1 MFAKGKIINYFK
13 IDKNICGGIGHENVS
28 KRIVV

>member
-1 MFAKGKIINYFK
+1 MIAKKNRKDYLEIN
-13 IDKNICGGIGHENVS
+13 KNICGGIGHENVS